1 MSQEFYRVGK
11 IVNTQGL
18 KGEVRVIATT
28 DFPEK
33 RFQPG
38 SQLVI
43 FDHKNIEA
51 WVEVVSH
58 RQHKNFHILSFKGM
72 TSINDVEGFKGMEI
86 MVAAKERHSD
96 DLAEGE
102 FFYDQIIGLVVYDL
116 TGKELGKVKTITQ
129 LGPND
134 VWTIQRNQP
143 GKKDVLIPYIDDVVK
158 SIDLDDKKIVIDALE
173 GLIDDEG

>member
-18 KGEVRVIATT
+18 KGEVLVIATT
-28 DFPEK
+28 DFPDK

-43 FDHKNIEA
+43 FDRKNKQAE
-51 WVEVVSH
+51 VEVMSH

-72 TSINDVEGFKGMEI
+72 PSINDVEGFKGMEV
-86 MVAAKERHSD
+86 MVAAENRQSD

-102 FFYDQIIGLVVYDL
+102 FFYDQIIGLAVYDL
-116 TGKELGKVKTITQ
+116 AGKLLGKVKAITQ

-134 VWTIQRNQP
+134 VWTIQRSQP

-158 SIDLDDKKIVIDALE
+158 TIDLEEKKIVIDVLE